1 MVLNDEMGL
10 NLLKKKIYERTGV
23 DCSKYKNNYL
33 KRRIDL
39 RMKAIGIGTSYNE
52 YYRFLEKNHDEY
64 KSLLDGITINVT
76 EFFRDADT
84 FDAFKNMV
92 IPQLL
97 SEKVKRN
104 SKILRIWSAAC
115 SIGEEPYTIGI
126 VLHEKLGPGLNNLI
140 ASIHATDIDGKALS
154 AAKAGIYDAEA
165 LKKISKPQVSKYF
178 DVVDGNDKYRIKDK
192 VKNLVRFQQHD
203 LISGKKFSHFD
214 IIFCRNV
221 LIYFGRELQHTLF
234 LDFYDALND
243 GGYLI
248 IGKTETMTGEAKDK
262 FTCVNTRERIYKKDS
277 KNPGIS

>member
-1 MVLNDEMGL
+1 MVLNDEIAL
-10 NLLKKKIYERTGV
+10 NVLKKKIYERTGV
-23 DCSKYKNNYL
+23 DCSKYKDNYL

-39 RMKAIGIGTSYNE
+39 RMKAVGIGTSYNE
-52 YYRFLEKNHDEY
+52 YYRFLEKKPCEY
-64 KSLLDGITINVT
+64 DSLLDGITINVT
-76 EFFRDADT
+76 EFFRDSDT

-126 VLHEKLGPGLNNLI
+126 ILHEKLGHELNNFLG
-140 ASIHATDIDGKALS
+140 SIQATDIDEKALS
-154 AAKAGIYDAEA
+154 VARTGIYDAEA
-165 LKKISKPQVSKYF
+165 LKKISKYQLSKYF
-178 DVVDGNDKYRIKDK
+178 DVVDGTDKYRIKDN
-192 VKNLVRFQQHD
+192 VKHLVRFQQHD

-221 LIYFGRELQHTLF
+221 MIYFGRELQSRLF
-234 LDFYDALND
+234 LDFYNALND

-248 IGKTETMTGEAKDK
+248 IGRTETMTGEAKDK
-262 FTCVNTRERIYKKDS
+262 FACVNTRERIYKKDS
-277 KNPGIS
+277 GIS